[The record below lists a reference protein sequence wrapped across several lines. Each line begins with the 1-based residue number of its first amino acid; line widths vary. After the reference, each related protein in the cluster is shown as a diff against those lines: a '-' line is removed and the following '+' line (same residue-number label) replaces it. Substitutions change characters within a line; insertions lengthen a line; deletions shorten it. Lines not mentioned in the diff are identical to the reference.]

1 MAHSTRTLRIVL
13 ASVIAV
19 LMVGSAYVFSGPNP
33 FFGLGR
39 IAEAQSSEE
48 LLKEYAAKDS
58 DTDGLPDWQEAL
70 YGTDPLNA
78 ESFKAGTKDGDAV
91 AQGLVEPK
99 VAVRPE
105 EEPTDLSSIP
115 GTLPAANSVTDR
127 FAQTLLK
134 KYLLGR
140 GETPPT
146 SAEIVAFVTASIDDL
161 ANESTSPVTF
171 KPSDVRAGSGTG
183 TAAMTTYAAQME
195 AAFAAN
201 TVPADRNELSYF
213 ADAVKGDDSA
223 LKKIGDISK
232 AYKNIAS
239 AIMKIQVPAEARQ
252 AHLAIANALMHM
264 SETSGDMSMMET
276 DPVRALMG
284 IGLYERYANEV
295 VAAFTNL
302 SGIFVAQQVSIPS
315 GTEGYFIVKT
325 AADAAASK

>member
-1 MAHSTRTLRIVL
+1 MAHSARTLRLVL
-13 ASVIAV
+13 ASVIAI
-19 LMVGSAYVFSGPNP
+19 LMVGGAYAFSGPNP

-78 ESFKAGTKDGDAV
+78 ESFKAGVKDGDAV

-99 VAVRPE
+99 VSVRPE

-115 GTLPAANSVTDR
+115 GTLPAPSSVTDR

-134 KYLLGR
+134 QYLLNR

-161 ANESTSPVTF
+161 SNESASPATF
-171 KPSDVRAGSGTG
+171 KSSDVRAGSGSG
-183 TAAMTTYAAQME
+183 TDALTTYAAQME
-195 AAFAAN
+195 AAFADN

-223 LKKIGDISK
+223 LAKIGDISK
-232 AYKNIAS
+232 AYKNIAN
-239 AIMKIQVPAEARQ
+239 AIMKIAVPAEARQ

-264 SETSGDMSMMET
+264 SETSEDMSTMKT

-284 IGLYERYANEV
+284 IGLYDRYAHEV

-315 GTEGYFIVKT
+315 GTAGYFIVKT